1 MDIAA
6 SLDSDLTRRS
16 IERELDLVAGAI
28 SMVAG
33 HATPAITLV
42 GLDFGPAVL
51 ATSEQQAREQGVV
64 LEPLWRPD
72 DTGCDIRVHSL
83 EPWGD
88 RG

>member
-1 MDIAA
+1 MNSAA
-6 SLDSDLTRRS
+6 SLDSELTRRS

-28 SMVAG
+28 SMVAD

-51 ATSEQQAREQGVV
+51 ATSEAQARERGVV

-72 DTGCDIRVHSL
+72 ESGCDIRVHSS
-83 EPWGD
+83 EPWPD